1 MIRTKRNDAAS
12 AVAEMILEGD
22 EYGLSDDDIYTFQEG
37 ELEGREEMDERGKL
51 LFTGHGAFY

>member
-51 LFTGHGAFY
+51 LFLT

>member
-1 MIRTKRNDAAS
+1 MIRTKRNDAAA
-12 AVAEMILEGD
+12 AVADMIREGD

-51 LFTGHGAFY
+51 FFTGHGAFY